1 MRTIPNASNLLN
13 ALGEPYRFA
22 SRDDAGN
29 KLLDDTGK
37 MIPVD
42 GDTCDLLQS
51 LLVAYI
57 EIPWA
62 FWNGDSKQFAR
73 VMKAV
78 NDCRTLLGD
87 EPSSVII
94 LDEGDYEWLVGDG
107 QGKVGIL
114 DRKMPPA
121 NRAKIGVD
129 EENPQAH
136 PTVGMLIWNANESHL
151 REYLKAQ

>member
-1 MRTIPNASNLLN
+1 MRTIKNISVGLTN

-22 SRDDAGN
+22 SKDDAGN
-29 KLLDDTGK
+29 RLLDDAGQ

-51 LLVAYI
+51 MLVAYVDI
-57 EIPWA
+57 KWA
-62 FWNGDSKQFAR
+62 FWNGDSKAFAR

-78 NDCRTLLGD
+78 NACRATED
-87 EPSSVII
+87 DFII
-94 LDEGDYEWLVGDG
+94 LDEGDYEWMVGDG

-121 NRAKIGVD
+121 SRAAIGID
-129 EENPQAH
+129 EDNPLSH

-151 REYLKAQ
+151 RDYLKAE